1 MRTPMLTTAQHKTLA
16 FIRRYLNR
24 RGYAP
29 SLSEIAEGIGITS
42 KGTVHRYVQALA
54 EEGRIRLISGRK
66 RGIEL
71 VDEEEQS
78 KTSLPLLGAIA
89 AGRPIE
95 AIAGQDRLELADY
108 LLGPN
113 RYALQVKGDS
123 MIGIGILDGD
133 LVIIE
138 RCDTADDGA
147 IVVALIDDEEAT
159 LKRLKRLKSGRIKL
173 IAENPDIPPFTYAAK
188 RVRIQGVLVCQMRR
202 YR

>member
-1 MRTPMLTTAQHKTLA
+1 MLTPTQDRVLS

-29 SLSEIAEGIGITS
+29 SLLEIAEGIGIAS
-42 KGTVHRYVQALA
+42 KGTAHRHVQALA
-54 EEGRIRLISGRK
+54 DAGRIRLLAGRK

-71 VDEEEQS
+71 VDEAAAS
-78 KTSLPLLGAIA
+78 SLPLLGRIA

-95 AIAGQDRLELADY
+95 AIAGQDRLDLSD

-123 MIGIGILDGD
+123 MTGAGILDGD
-133 LVIIE
+133 LVVIE

-173 IAENPDIPPFTYAAK
+173 IAENPEMPPLTYPAK
-188 RVRIQGVLVCQMRR
+188 RVRIQGVLVCQLRR

>member
-1 MRTPMLTTAQHKTLA
+1 MLTPTQDRTLN

-42 KGTVHRYVQALA
+42 KGTAHRHVQALA
-54 EEGRIRLISGRK
+54 NAGRIRLIAGRK

-71 VDEEEQS
+71 VDEEQAS

-123 MIGIGILDGD
+123 MIDAGILDGD
-133 LVIIE
+133 LVIVE

-173 IAENPDIPPFTYAAK
+173 IAENPGMPPLTYAAK
-188 RVRIQGVLVCQMRR
+188 RVRIQGELVCQLRR

>member
-1 MRTPMLTTAQHKTLA
+1 MLTPTQDRVLS

-29 SLSEIAEGIGITS
+29 SLLEIAEGIGIAS
-42 KGTVHRYVQALA
+42 KGTAHRHVQALA
-54 EEGRIRLISGRK
+54 DAGRIRLVAGRK

-71 VDEEEQS
+71 VDEKAPS
-78 KTSLPLLGAIA
+78 SLPLLGRIA

-95 AIAGQDRLELADY
+95 AIAGQDRLDLSD
-108 LLGPN
+108 LLGPD

-123 MIGIGILDGD
+123 MISAGILDGD
-133 LVIIE
+133 LVVIE

-173 IAENPDIPPFTYAAK
+173 IAENPEMPPLTYLAK
-188 RVRIQGVLVCQMRR
+188 RVRIQGVLVCQLRR

>member
-1 MRTPMLTTAQHKTLA
+1 MLTPTQDRTLT
-16 FIRRYLNR
+16 FIRRYLKR

-29 SLSEIAEGIGITS
+29 SLIEIAEGIGITS
-42 KGTVHRYVQALA
+42 KGTAHRHVQALA
-54 EEGRIRLISGRK
+54 DTGYIRLIPGRK

-71 VDEEEQS
+71 VDEEGITP
-78 KTSLPLLGAIA
+78 TSLPLLGRIA
-89 AGRPIE
+89 AGQPIE
-95 AIAGQDRLELADY
+95 AIAGQDRLDLSD

-113 RYALQVKGDS
+113 RYALQVKGES
-123 MIGIGILDGD
+123 MIEAGIFDGD
-133 LVIIE
+133 LVVIE
-138 RCDTADDGA
+138 RCDTADDGD

-173 IAENPDIPPFTYAAK
+173 IAANAEMPPLTYAAK

>member
-1 MRTPMLTTAQHKTLA
+1 MLTATQHRTLT
-16 FIRRYLNR
+16 FIRRYLKR

-29 SLSEIAEGIGITS
+29 SLIEIAEGIGITS
-42 KGTVHRYVQALA
+42 KGTAHRHVQALA
-54 EEGRIRLISGRK
+54 DAGRIRLITGRK

-71 VDEEEQS
+71 VDENEVS
-78 KTSLPLLGAIA
+78 KSSLPLLGTIA
-89 AGRPIE
+89 AGQPIE
-95 AIAGQDRLELADY
+95 AIVGQDRLDLADY

-123 MIGIGILDGD
+123 MVDAGILDGD

-159 LKRLKRLKSGRIKL
+159 LKRLRRLKSGRIKL
-173 IAENPDIPPFTYAAK
+173 IAENPDISPMIYAAK
-188 RVRIQGVLVCQMRR
+188 RVRIQGVLACQLRR
-202 YR
+202 YW

>member
-1 MRTPMLTTAQHKTLA
+1 MLTATQHRTLT
-16 FIRRYLNR
+16 FIRRYMKR

-29 SLSEIAEGIGITS
+29 SLIEIAEGIGITS
-42 KGTVHRYVQALA
+42 KGTAHRHVQALA
-54 EEGRIRLISGRK
+54 DAGRIRLISGRK

-71 VDEEEQS
+71 VDENEVS
-78 KTSLPLLGAIA
+78 KSSLPLLGTIA
-89 AGRPIE
+89 AGQPIE
-95 AIAGQDRLELADY
+95 AIVGQDRLDLADY

-123 MIGIGILDGD
+123 MVDAGILDGD

-159 LKRLKRLKSGRIKL
+159 LKRLRRLKSGRIKL
-173 IAENPDIPPFTYAAK
+173 IAENPDISPMIYAAK
-188 RVRIQGVLVCQMRR
+188 RVRIQGVLACQLRR
-202 YR
+202 Y

>member
-1 MRTPMLTTAQHKTLA
+1 MLTPTQDRALT

-29 SLSEIAEGIGITS
+29 SLIEIAEGIGITS
-42 KGTVHRYVQALA
+42 KGTAHRHVQALA
-54 EEGRIRLISGRK
+54 DAGRIRLIPGRK

-71 VDEEEQS
+71 VDEEEIS
-78 KTSLPLLGAIA
+78 KTSLPLLGRIA

-95 AIAGQDRLELADY
+95 AIADQERLDLND

-123 MIGIGILDGD
+123 MIDAGILDGD
-133 LVIIE
+133 LVVIE
-138 RCDTADDGA
+138 RRDTADDGA
-147 IVVALIDDEEAT
+147 IVVALINGEEAT

-173 IAENPDIPPFTYAAK
+173 IAANPEVRPLTYAAK
-188 RVRIQGVLVCQMRR
+188 RVRIQGVLVCQLRR

>member
-1 MRTPMLTTAQHKTLA
+1 MLTPTQDRALS

-29 SLSEIAEGIGITS
+29 SLVEIAEGIGIAS
-42 KGTVHRYVQALA
+42 KGTAHRHVQALA
-54 EEGRIRLISGRK
+54 DAGRIRLIAGRK

-71 VDEEEQS
+71 VDEAAAKS
-78 KTSLPLLGAIA
+78 SLPLLGRIA

-95 AIAGQDRLELADY
+95 AIAGQERLDLSD
-108 LLGPN
+108 LLGPD

-123 MIGIGILDGD
+123 MIGAGILDGD
-133 LVIIE
+133 LVVIE
-138 RCDTADDGA
+138 HCDTADDGA

-173 IAENPDIPPFTYAAK
+173 IAENPEMPPLTYPAK
-188 RVRIQGVLVCQMRR
+188 RVRIQGVLVCQLRR